1 MTQNLVKKLKGGIAN
16 GYFDTVAA
24 IAIVLKLL
32 YGFNDVNWDQYSI
45 EDKKAILEK
54 ANRQE

>member
-1 MTQNLVKKLKGGIAN
+1 MTQNLVKKLEGGIAN

-32 YGFNDVNWDQYSI
+32 YGFNDVNWDHHSV

-54 ANRQE
+54 AKE